1 MLSEIQRR
9 DRKLLD
15 QQGALEREVDVRT
28 ADLRT
33 ANAELL
39 TARDAA
45 MEGSRAKS
53 EFLANM
59 SHEIRTPMNG
69 IIGMTELALDSNLTA
84 EQRECLDTVK
94 SSAGSL
100 LALLNDILDFSKIE
114 SQKLELEAIPV
125 LGGRSRR
132 RRAEAA
138 GARWPTRRGSS

>member
-1 MLSEIQRR
+1 MLIDGFNEMLSEIQRR

-33 ANAELL
+33 GEPELS

-84 EQRECLDTVK
+84 EQRECLETVK
-94 SSAGSL
+94 SSAASL

-114 SQKLELEAIPV
+114 SRKLELEDDSA
-125 LGGRSRR
+125 SR
-132 RRAEAA
+132 
-138 GARWPTRRGSS
+138 WSTSSTTR